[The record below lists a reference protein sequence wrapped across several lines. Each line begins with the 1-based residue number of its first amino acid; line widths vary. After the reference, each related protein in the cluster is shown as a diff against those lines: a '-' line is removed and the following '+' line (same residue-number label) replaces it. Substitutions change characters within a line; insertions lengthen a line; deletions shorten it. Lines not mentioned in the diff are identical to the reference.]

1 MRHPAK
7 FVKAGLRAVLKIEL
21 KIVSFRDLVREV
33 LLKCRY
39 LQGVR
44 KRLMIIVVSI
54 ALIFALAF
62 LSASLYANIQY
73 RKTAATATV
82 RYEKS
87 RNRVLQLF
95 ENSPD
100 AILIVEKDG
109 RITAANLNAGELLNT
124 DLDLLL
130 KKHISDLVP
139 DDRRE
144 ALRKKMGEWFLGR
157 QARWETAVQS
167 DEQHLI
173 DVEFMPC
180 LQQVDEKY
188 HLEIHVRDIRVRK
201 DAENKIHAARQ
212 MAEDALDM
220 ANRARQDAEIS
231 SREKSEFLAA
241 MSRDLR
247 IPLHNIVGA
256 GQLLNDGQPIA
267 DQREYLQIIQGS
279 SQHLLKVFNHV
290 LDIAKI
296 ESGQMETLSENFN
309 VRELC
314 FLLEDRFRPDAA
326 HKGLYL
332 ECTCKD
338 NVPKYLT
345 GDPVMIEHV
354 LENLLGNAFSFT
366 ESGSVRLTVECRSI
380 GRAGASIYFEVADTG
395 VGISADKQQR
405 IFEKFIYSGE
415 FAKSQPDEAGLG
427 LAISKRQVEL
437 MGGILG
443 VNSQSGQGSTFYF
456 NLLMPVAEQGRK
468 AEPHEIADPFR
479 LYRKG
484 LRILLA
490 EDNRLNRKVAEDL
503 LTKAGCRVDTV
514 ENGRDAALQVRK
526 ADYDA
531 VLMDC
536 EMPVMDGFAST
547 AKIRSMPAPYC
558 DLPVIALTANAMKD
572 DIEKCTAAGMTAYLS
587 KPISRRRLIEVL
599 NLHVLQA

>member
-1 MRHPAK
+1 
-7 FVKAGLRAVLKIEL
+7 
-21 KIVSFRDLVREV
+21 
-33 LLKCRY
+33 
-39 LQGVR
+39 
-44 KRLMIIVVSI
+44 MIIVVSI

-167 DEQHLI
+167 NEQHLI

-536 EMPVMDGFAST
+536 EMPVMDGFEGT
-547 AKIRSMPAPYC
+547 LKIRKMPAPYC

>member
-44 KRLMIIVVSI
+44 KRLMIIAVSI

-144 ALRKKMGEWFLGR
+144 ALGKKMGEWFLGR